1 MTQPGLPAGIGL
13 SRVHVYESQ
22 APDSQCGGSPHVH
35 LACTEMYVVLGGH
48 GAAEF
53 LSPSGFERAELSP
66 GSALHFAPGTLH
78 RLVSTPGDGLHVLVI
93 MENGHLN
100 ERGDAVFTFPPHD
113 LADPERY
120 AALAAATDDEA
131 LRARRDRAVLGFNRL
146 AALWRDDPA
155 AGRRELRAFYEHA
168 GALVRGPAAHW
179 PQMVADG
186 PATAVEQLAARTR
199 AIAAGDIT
207 HLMDATVTTL
217 PHPRDEEMYGGL
229 CGRVWPYRS
238 TSLPASAATTHLP

>member
-1 MTQPGLPAGIGL
+1 MTHPGLPAGIGL
-13 SRVHVYESQ
+13 SRVQVYESE

-35 LACTEMYVVLGGH
+35 LACTEMYVVLAGR

-66 GSALHFAPGTLH
+66 GSALHFTPGTLH

-93 MENGHLN
+93 MENGRLN
-100 ERGDAVFTFPPHD
+100 ERGDAVFTFPPDD

-120 AALAAATDDEA
+120 AALAAAPNGEA

-146 AALWRDDPA
+146 AALWREDPA
-155 AGRRELRAFYEHA
+155 AGREELRAFYEHA

-179 PQMVADG
+179 PQLVADG
-186 PATAVEQLAARTR
+186 PATAVDQLAARTR

-207 HLMDATVTTL
+207 HLMDAAMTTL
-217 PHPRDEEMYGGL
+217 PNPRDEDMYGGM

-238 TSLPASAATTHLP
+238 AARPVPR